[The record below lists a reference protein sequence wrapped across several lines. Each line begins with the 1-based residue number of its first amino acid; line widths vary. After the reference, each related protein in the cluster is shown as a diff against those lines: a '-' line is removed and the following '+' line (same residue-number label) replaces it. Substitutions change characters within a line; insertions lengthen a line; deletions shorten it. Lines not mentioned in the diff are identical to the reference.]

1 MRDNKVF
8 NFLSKI
14 AVHNDREW
22 FAEHKEEYL
31 ESKEIFEK
39 YVTKAIA
46 ALATLEPGVARLTPK
61 ECCYRFYRDTR
72 FSTDKSPYKRHF
84 GAYICTKGRKALR
97 GGTYIHLQ
105 PGSSMF
111 AFGPWWLPTNI
122 LTSCRNEIL
131 GNEEEWRKAVENDEF
146 IRIFGHPGAAQ
157 FSFDHLPDHGFG
169 IEMLKTAPKGFP
181 RHSPLINYLRMK
193 DYCCWVKIADDF
205 LEKPQWE
212 EKLLAYA
219 RVAKPMVDFANAVID
234 DYE

>member
-8 NFLSKI
+8 DFLSKI
-14 AVHNDREW
+14 AVHNDRDW

-131 GNEEEWRKAVENDEF
+131 GNEEDWRKAVENDEF

-157 FSFDHLPDHGFG
+157 FSIWHRNAQDCPQRIPPSQPVNQLPAHERLLLLGENCRRLPRKAPMGGETVGLCPRGKAHGRLCQCG
-169 IEMLKTAPKGFP
+169 N
-181 RHSPLINYLRMK
+181 R
-193 DYCCWVKIADDF
+193 
-205 LEKPQWE
+205 
-212 EKLLAYA
+212 
-219 RVAKPMVDFANAVID
+219 
-234 DYE
+234 